1 MRATPSNVKQGGA
14 LVRVVLKLVAVG
26 ALLLSCSGSGGSV
39 ASTTSTDLRPQTGN
53 APELAESEDGSL
65 SLDPLKAEPPEAPT
79 TTVSSAATTS
89 SNSTQTTTGNVDKQF
104 ELCASFDDANRP
116 EGEPPTG
123 SITRRCRSS
132 SGKAAFYFVA
142 YPGTQQHLFED
153 VVVSIFEAAEFLP
166 LPDTAFSGT
175 AEILVAVWHRFQSQ
189 HQEIAEH
196 RCAYLSSESP
206 WCVEDLQEPM
216 ISQGIGMSM
225 AHRDP
230 VMFEIVWPTENLHID
245 PDVSH
250 WLFAAHEWFHV
261 YGLAHTA
268 NMDASVEGPAVV
280 PLDGPIWLREG
291 LADYVAAL
299 IADHVGDADF
309 VSIYSD
315 WVTQTHNE
323 FAATIN
329 VLPSEVLANCTTPA
343 SQVWAEEMGG
353 AWQCPAGRVAVLQL
367 LSLAGPDSLERISGY
382 FHQLANVGW
391 EESFR
396 LIFGRSARVFYEE
409 FGEFLLLPLNGKRDL
424 VVSPSFESG

>member
-1 MRATPSNVKQGGA
+1 MKQGGA
-14 LVRVVLKLVAVG
+14 FVRVVLKFVAVG
-26 ALLLSCSGSGGSV
+26 VLTLSCSGSGGSV
-39 ASTTSTDLRPQTGN
+39 ASTTSSELKPETGD
-53 APELAESEDGSL
+53 APELVEPDDDSL
-65 SLDPLKAEPPEAPT
+65 SPDTLKAGLSEAPT
-79 TTVSSAATTS
+79 TTVLPGATTS
-89 SNSTQTTTGNVDKQF
+89 SSSTQTTTGDVEKQF
-104 ELCASFDDANRP
+104 DLCAPLNDANRP
-116 EGEPPTG
+116 EGEPPIG

-132 SGKAAFYFVA
+132 SGTAAFYFVA
-142 YPGTQQHLFED
+142 YPGTQQHLFDD
-153 VVVSIFEAAEFLP
+153 VVMSIFEAAELLP
-166 LPDTAFSGT
+166 LPDTALSGT

-189 HQEIAEH
+189 HQEVAEH

-206 WCVEDLQEPM
+206 WCIEDLQEPM

-225 AHRDP
+225 VDRDP

-245 PDVSH
+245 PDVSY
-250 WLFAAHEWFHV
+250 WLVAAHEWFHV

-299 IADHVGDADF
+299 IADHVSNADF
-309 VSIYSD
+309 VSIYSE

-323 FAATIN
+323 FATAIN

-367 LSLAGPDSLERISGY
+367 LSFAGPDSLERISGY
-382 FHQLANVGW
+382 FEQLANVGW

-396 LIFGRSARVFYEE
+396 LSFGRSSRVFYEE
-409 FGEFLLLPLNGKRDL
+409 FGEFLLLPLNEKRNL
-424 VVSPSFESG
+424 VVKPAFEPG